1 MDHAG
6 RTQFDQE
13 LQFARSICL
22 ESGLIAL
29 KYFGGDLKV
38 EWKSDQ
44 TPVTLADMQVE
55 EFLVKAISEQYPDDE
70 ILGEESSYIQGSHS
84 LACVSQNG
92 RRWIIDP
99 IDGTYNFARNI
110 PVFATLLALEV
121 DGQIQV
127 GIINAPAQSE
137 MYWAARGGGAFKDGC
152 PIQGSAVANL
162 DQSQFN
168 FGAPKRILDSG
179 YWPVLTEIV
188 GKTYRQ
194 RGLGD
199 YISMCHV
206 LEGKAEASLEVG
218 VKPWD
223 LAPFK
228 ILAHEAGCLFSDLR
242 GGGSIYTGDCLITN
256 SALHEQFIGFF
267 QK

>member
-1 MDHAG
+1 MTQVG
-6 RTQFDQE
+6 RTKFDQE

-22 ESGLIAL
+22 ESGPIAL

-38 EWKSDQ
+38 HWKEDQ

-55 EFLVKAISEQYPDDE
+55 EFIVKAIRQQYPDDD
-70 ILGEESSYIQGSHS
+70 ILGEESSHIKGSEYFS
-84 LACVSQNG
+84 CASQNG

-121 DGQIQV
+121 DGQIEV

-137 MYWAARGGGAFKDGC
+137 MYWAAKGNGAFKDGS
-152 PIQGSAVANL
+152 PIHGSAVSKL

-179 YWPVLTEIV
+179 YWSVLRDIV
-188 GKTYRQ
+188 AKTYRQ

-228 ILAHEAGCLFSDLR
+228 ILAQEAGCVFSDLH
-242 GGGSIYTGDCLITN
+242 GGESIYNGDCLITN
-256 SALHEQFIGFF
+256 SALHEQFLSFF
-267 QK
+267 QR